1 MTMDIIYTFVIGFGL
16 VGCGYWMAHRDAK
29 MFFVSLVDDL
39 DKAGVVKT
47 TDIINFLKE
56 RTNK

>member
-1 MTMDIIYTFVIGFGL
+1 MTVDIIYTFVIGFGL
-16 VGCGYWMAHRDAK
+16 VGCGYWMAHHDAK
-29 MFFVSLVDDL
+29 MFFVSLVNDL

-56 RTNK
+56 RTTK